1 MVMISADDE
10 DGNDEPGCLETVAD
24 ALRMHATIGARGNF
38 ISGRSL
44 PAEGG
49 RMQPGTAHFLLRPR
63 TEDLKWR
70 EMNFSK
76 FLILMKYYQDF
87 CSLQLSTLSN

>member
-10 DGNDEPGCLETVAD
+10 DGNDEPGCLETVAA

-70 EMNFSK
+70 NWICFIFK
-76 FLILMKYYQDF
+76 RK
-87 CSLQLSTLSN
+87 